1 MEKQRSNGLYVAFHE
16 VNPAAG
22 VSQKILNQVEAFKHN
37 GINMSLLCFKNNN
50 CVREMVLDNEYVST
64 VGNGLRYLLNLHKV
78 YSWIVE
84 YVNNKDIQFLFI
96 RYTQNAD
103 PLFLRFLKTCKRCHI
118 KVLLEIPTYPYDG
131 EFESQKTILKLQI
144 KVEKCFRKYLY
155 KYVDY
160 VVTTSEYDTILGIP
174 SIKLSN
180 AVNKDKIP
188 LKKEQNNSDCVL
200 TLISVATISF
210 WHGLDRLLRGLYDYK
225 KENRDILVKLIIV
238 GGGDSQEIDK
248 IKTLINNLC
257 ISDIVEFC
265 GPAYGEQ
272 LNMLYDKANMAVGCL
287 ACHRKNIKEVKS
299 LKNVEYAMRGLPFFY
314 SEDNTDFDDKP
325 YVIKVPANDSNII
338 IDDIVNFYK
347 SHSWNSQEIRASV
360 KELTWDFQIKKVV
373 DIILS

>member
-174 SIKLSN
+174 SIKFSN

-188 LKKEQNNSDCVL
+188 LKKEQNNSD
-200 TLISVATISF
+200 
-210 WHGLDRLLRGLYDYK
+210 Y
-225 KENRDILVKLIIV
+225 
-238 GGGDSQEIDK
+238 Q
-248 IKTLINNLC
+248 
-257 ISDIVEFC
+257 
-265 GPAYGEQ
+265 
-272 LNMLYDKANMAVGCL
+272 YDK
-287 ACHRKNIKEVKS
+287 
-299 LKNVEYAMRGLPFFY
+299 
-314 SEDNTDFDDKP
+314 
-325 YVIKVPANDSNII
+325 
-338 IDDIVNFYK
+338 
-347 SHSWNSQEIRASV
+347 
-360 KELTWDFQIKKVV
+360 
-373 DIILS
+373 